1 MKKKDKKMLL
11 WGALGIGALWFL
23 SRPKAA
29 PATKQPAPRTTS
41 TNYQQSTNS
50 AASVGLPYTYNAEI

>member
-29 PATKQPAPRTTS
+29 PATKQPAPRTT
-41 TNYQQSTNS
+41 YQQSNNS